1 MDRPTSPPCPRR
13 TAELLR
19 AVALLFAMIGSP
31 ARIWAEMLPQSG
43 VANACSLLTDRQ
55 VSEVMKMK
63 VDPGIREDSG
73 RLQGDSY
80 QGAYS
85 STCIWKA
92 ASDRDAHDLNRPLGG
107 ANFAILTVISWPA
120 GANGA
125 AIFLQSFRDAAESH
139 VIANTPVPLQI
150 GDEALWW
157 ATGSRLEGTITA
169 SEFPFI
175 W

>member
-1 MDRPTSPPCPRR
+1 MDRPTSPPCLRR

-19 AVALLFAMIGSP
+19 AVALLFAMIEWP
-31 ARIWAEMLPQSG
+31 ASIWAEMLPQSG

-92 ASDRDAHDLNRPLGG
+92 ASDRDAHDLSRPLG
-107 ANFAILTVISWPA
+107 
-120 GANGA
+120 
-125 AIFLQSFRDAAESH
+125 
-139 VIANTPVPLQI
+139 
-150 GDEALWW
+150 
-157 ATGSRLEGTITA
+157 
-169 SEFPFI
+169 
-175 W
+175 